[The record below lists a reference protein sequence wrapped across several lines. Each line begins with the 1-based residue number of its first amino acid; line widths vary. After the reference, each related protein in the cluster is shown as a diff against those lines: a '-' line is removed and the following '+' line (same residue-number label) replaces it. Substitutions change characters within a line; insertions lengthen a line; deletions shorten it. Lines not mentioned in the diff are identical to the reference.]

1 MGRCEKKAMNDQ
13 WKVKTEQLQF
23 TDGALPPAALPT
35 GQHSVEEISGT
46 FGNNSN
52 KNIWKAAQMS
62 FTLKGMGP
70 GASHAQNGD
79 NTTTYLIGGRRG
91 VVVRRSWW
99 LNI

>member
-1 MGRCEKKAMNDQ
+1 MGRGEKKAMNDQ

-52 KNIWKAAQMS
+52 KNI
-62 FTLKGMGP
+62 
-70 GASHAQNGD
+70 
-79 NTTTYLIGGRRG
+79 
-91 VVVRRSWW
+91 
-99 LNI
+99 